1 MWAAY
6 GEKVKKRIANSQQQQ
21 QQQREAGKARH
32 KTFMQTH
39 THYLRDCVC
48 VCVSTWAL
56 KNEES
61 ARITIRQQQTEN
73 GARYN
78 AQIIATMRGEDCEG
92 GGGETADDSQN
103 ITATNLT
110 IYR

>member
-48 VCVSTWAL
+48 VCVFPH
-56 KNEES
+56 E
-61 ARITIRQQQTEN
+61 R
-73 GARYN
+73 
-78 AQIIATMRGEDCEG
+78 
-92 GGGETADDSQN
+92 
-103 ITATNLT
+103 
-110 IYR
+110 